1 MTHSCTSNGRKTTS
15 LISENDY
22 KAIQNALESLSEYT
36 LVRILGDYKIAV
48 EVTTAPSVWGIPMLV
63 QVREQNGSNYAAKNC
78 ASVAELRDY
87 LSKWHFPMPRPHC
100 PSTR

>member
-1 MTHSCTSNGRKTTS
+1 MSS

-22 KAIQNALESLSEYT
+22 KALQNAVEAHREMT
-36 LVRILGDYKIAV
+36 LVRVLGSYKLTVAV
-48 EVTTAPSVWGIPMLV
+48 TAAPSVWGIPMLV
-63 QVREQNGSNYAAKNC
+63 QVREQNGSGYAVKNC
-78 ASVAELRDY
+78 ASAAEVRDY

>member
-1 MTHSCTSNGRKTTS
+1 MSS

-22 KAIQNALESLSEYT
+22 KALQNAVEAHREMT
-36 LVRILGDYKIAV
+36 LVRVLGDYKIAV
-48 EVTTAPSVWGIPMLV
+48 EVTTAPSVWGIQMLL
-63 QVREQNGSNYAAKNC
+63 QVREQNGSNYAVKNC

-87 LSKWHFPMPRPHC
+87 LSKWHFPMPRPLY

>member
-36 LVRILGDYKIAV
+36 LVRILVDYKITV
-48 EVTTAPSVWGIPMLV
+48 EVTTAPNVWGIPMLI
-63 QVREQNGSNYAAKNC
+63 QVKQWYRNVYSIKNC
-78 ASVAELRDY
+78 GTVEEMRWY
-87 LSKWHFPMPRPHC
+87 LE
-100 PSTR
+100 

>member
-1 MTHSCTSNGRKTTS
+1 MTHSCTSNGRKTIS

-48 EVTTAPSVWGIPMLV
+48 EVTTAPNVWGIPMLI
-63 QVREQNGSNYAAKNC
+63 QVKQWYRNVYSIKNC
-78 ASVAELRDY
+78 GTVEEMRWY
-87 LSKWHFPMPRPHC
+87 LG
-100 PSTR
+100 

>member
-22 KAIQNALESLSEYT
+22 KAIKNALESLSEYT

-48 EVTTAPSVWGIPMLV
+48 EVTTAPKVWGIPMLI
-63 QVREQNGSNYAAKNC
+63 QVKQWYGNIYSIKNC
-78 ASVAELRDY
+78 ASVEEMRWY
-87 LSKWHFPMPRPHC
+87 LSM
-100 PSTR
+100 

>member
-36 LVRILGDYKIAV
+36 LVRMLGDYKIAV
-48 EVTTAPSVWGIPMLV
+48 EVTTAPNVWGIPMMI
-63 QVREQNGSNYAAKNC
+63 QVKQWYRNVYSIKNC
-78 ASVAELRDY
+78 GTVEEMRWY
-87 LSKWHFPMPRPHC
+87 LG
-100 PSTR
+100 